1 MGFIYL
7 GLQKYLQSC
16 FICRL
21 LLDRWN
27 IWERSGDIID
37 TSKLIGKIV
46 KHVTYGSGKIA
57 AINDKY
63 IQIIFDRGESKRFQF
78 PQVFVSYLKI
88 EDTSLMSEILMEEQK
103 RMTVSEEILD
113 KKMKKV
119 DASTL
124 KIMETHQK
132 SVEDLLSKTCQ

>member
-1 MGFIYL
+1 M
-7 GLQKYLQSC
+7 
-16 FICRL
+16 
-21 LLDRWN
+21 
-27 IWERSGDIID
+27 D
-37 TSKLIGKIV
+37 TSKLIGQSV

-88 EDTSLMSEILMEEQK
+88 EDASLMSEILMEEQK